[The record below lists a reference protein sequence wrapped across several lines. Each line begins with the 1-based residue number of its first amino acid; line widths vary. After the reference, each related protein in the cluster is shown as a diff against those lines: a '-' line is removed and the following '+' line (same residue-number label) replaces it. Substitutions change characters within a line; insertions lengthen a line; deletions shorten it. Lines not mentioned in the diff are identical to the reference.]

1 MKRTTVVALVAIL
14 VLVAASGAYAWGG
27 RGGRGMA
34 AQGTPGAMGPMM
46 MRGAVPGAPDGSA
59 FPMMGGWGGMMGGR
73 HMMGGMHGRGM
84 TGWWG
89 SIEIPQEIRDKQVE
103 MQKLALDMQAEIQK
117 RPLDRAKVE
126 ELYKRRVELRNELGG
141 WMMKQRLDMVE
152 KLQK

>member
-1 MKRTTVVALVAIL
+1 MKRTTIFALVAIL
-14 VLVAASGAYAWGG
+14 VLAVAGGAFAWGG
-27 RGGRGMA
+27 RGDRRAAPRETSGQRPPMMQNEMGFKRGMQ
-34 AQGTPGAMGPMM
+34 QGNPRM
-46 MRGAVPGAPDGSA
+46 MREMRCRG
-59 FPMMGGWGGMMGGR
+59 MHRGGMMGVR
-73 HMMGGMHGRGM
+73 AR
-84 TGWWG
+84 
-89 SIEIPQEIRDKQVE
+89 IEIPQEIRDKQVE